1 MHIFRSTICFCFS
14 YHTMSYILKICCII
28 LTRCTYVF
36 NRSFFRTGLLLR
48 ITLSDLDSRIV
59 HRSPFRSQ
67 RTTHEPCTHILLLCV
82 FVQVIQKAWLKK
94 YVSTQTRPTSY
105 HPSVYETVAIWYC
118 LKLFKHVTI
127 IIVQFF
133 STFRMCYSVQ
143 RWETRWEP
151 TRVDSSVGLLNDLV
165 IAMSRRASVVS
176 GHYYLACLWLLT
188 SIESI

>member
-1 MHIFRSTICFCFS
+1 MYVCVQSVILSHGFASENYFVRSW
-14 YHTMSYILKICCII
+14 
-28 LTRCTYVF
+28 LT
-36 NRSFFRTGLLLR
+36 N
-48 ITLSDLDSRIV
+48 
-59 HRSPFRSQ
+59 RSPFTFPQPKNHSWAMHAHLA
-67 RTTHEPCTHILLLCV
+67 TVCLCSSHSESMTQEV
-82 FVQVIQKAWLKK
+82 CVHTDKTNFVPPKCIRDCCK
-94 YVSTQTRPTSY
+94 
-105 HPSVYETVAIWYC
+105 AIWYC

-143 RWETRWEP
+143 RWETWWEP